1 MSRTVDWGRYKWQ
14 LRLDKHWQDY
24 EDQEDLV
31 VKQAY
36 ERGQNVVR
44 YDTRGQTY
52 EVSFKSF
59 TQLNIETK
67 KVRKVRH
74 KNAPDPQRSRA
85 AGKGKGKGKG
95 GGKGAKAPEV
105 KTMEDGKPKPEP
117 KKGCCPSAACC
128 CKCCVAVPIIGAIAI
143 LIIGEGDFMDGVA
156 EAGDMALEAAD
167 ALGEV
172 GEDIGDWAAD
182 AAGDAVDA
190 MGELIHDAS

>member
-14 LRLDKHWQDY
+14 LRLDNHWQDY

-59 TQLNIETK
+59 TQLNLETK
-67 KVRKVRH
+67 KVRKIRH
-74 KNAPDPQRSRA
+74 KNVLDPKSG
-85 AGKGKGKGKG
+85 GKGKGKGKG
-95 GGKGAKAPEV
+95 GAKPAAAPAV
-105 KTMEDGKPKPEP
+105 KKMEDGKPKPEP
-117 KKGCCPSAACC
+117 KKGCCPACSGVCC
-128 CKCCVAVPIIGAIAI
+128 CKCCIALPIIGAIAI
-143 LIIGEGDFMDGVA
+143 LIIGEGDFMDGLA
-156 EAGDMALEAAD
+156 DAGDLAMDAAD
-167 ALGEV
+167 AIAEGA
-172 GEDIGDWAAD
+172 EDFGDWAAD

-190 MGELIHDAS
+190 AGELIHDAS